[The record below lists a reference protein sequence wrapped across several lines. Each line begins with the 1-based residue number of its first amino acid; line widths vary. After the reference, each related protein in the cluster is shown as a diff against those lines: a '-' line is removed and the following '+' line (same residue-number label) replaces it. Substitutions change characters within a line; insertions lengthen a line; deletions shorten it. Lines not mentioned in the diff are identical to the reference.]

1 MIKFLDLQKINKRHE
16 AEFTI
21 AMQRVV
27 DSGWYILG
35 KEVEDFEKAYAAYCG
50 SKYCLGVANGLD
62 ALILIFRAYIET
74 GKMQKGDEV
83 LVPANTYIASM
94 LALSANELVP
104 VPVEPDSKTYNMTG
118 HNLEQAITSKTKGI
132 LAVHLYGQCADMK
145 SIQQIADKY
154 NLVVVEDAAQ
164 AHGASHH
171 GVRAGALGNAAGHS
185 FYPGKN
191 LGALGD
197 GGAVTTNDDELY
209 TTIKALRNYGSHV
222 KYQNLYKGYNSRLD
236 ELQAAFLSAKL
247 PMLDS
252 DNRIRASIAARY
264 LKGINNPLII
274 LPSVAD
280 FNEHVWHLFVVRIA
294 QRDAFQQY
302 LTDNGVQT
310 VIHYPIPPHRQQA
323 YSEWQN
329 RSYPF
334 TEQIHLE
341 VISLPIS
348 PVMSEEEVEQVIS
361 CVNQWKGSL

>member
-16 AEFTI
+16 AEFTA
-21 AMQRVV
+21 AMHRVL

-74 GKMQKGDEV
+74 DKLKKGDEV
-83 LVPANTYIASM
+83 LVPANTYIASI

-104 VPVEPDSKTYNMTG
+104 VPVEPDMKTYNMTG
-118 HNLEQAITSKTKGI
+118 ANLKQAITEKTKAV

-145 SIQQIADKY
+145 SIQQVADAH
-154 NLVVVEDAAQ
+154 NLLVVEDAAQ

-171 GVRAGALGNAAGHS
+171 GQRAGAIGHAAGHS

-197 GGAVTTNDDELY
+197 GGAITTNDEELY
-209 TTIKALRNYGSHV
+209 TTMKALRNYGSHI

-247 PMLDS
+247 PMLDE
-252 DNRIRASIAARY
+252 DNNSRKRIATAY
-264 LKGINNPLII
+264 LHGIKNPLIQ
-274 LPSVAD
+274 LPFVAVE
-280 FNEHVWHLFVVRIA
+280 NEHVWHLFVVRTA
-294 QRDAFQQY
+294 NRDVFQKY

-310 VIHYPIPPHRQQA
+310 VIHYPIPPHHQKA
-323 YSEWQN
+323 YSEWSN
-329 RSYPF
+329 RSYPL
-334 TEQIHLE
+334 TEQLHNE

-348 PVMSEEEVEQVIS
+348 PVMPDDEVEQVIR
-361 CVNQWKGSL
+361 CVNNWKGSV